1 MREVYG
7 DAKKRAEEAVR
18 KANREGRSPY
28 LPVLDEIVRQA
39 DIKNEVSLG
48 LLELPLSR
56 IVGNKEKGRN
66 NAFACNF
73 MPLFEDGTEFAMK
86 WSNLY
91 DSVVQEGVREAI
103 KVYEYMNN
111 YYVQEG
117 NKRVSVSHY
126 CGSEYLT
133 CDVTRLIPV
142 ESDTKEYRVYM
153 EYLRFYEATGNYL
166 ILLSEPGSYEK
177 LADLIGQDLD
187 STWPEDL
194 RKDLKSAFY
203 RFRKQF
209 LIQFPGEDDKS
220 VSNAFF
226 LYLMMFPLRTI
237 LEDSDDQI
245 SKIIKMSSAELRVKM
260 DFDDVVTLS
269 QTPEATDTMSGLKKL
284 FTGKKGYSAARPLRV
299 GFVYDDDIE
308 DSRWIDS
315 HEAGRLYVEEMT
327 DDNVITSCYVTEAGP
342 EGVHSAVNQA
352 VADQCEVIFTV
363 TEDMLQDARRIAVEN
378 PDLKI
383 LNCSVGQISP
393 SVRCYYGKFYEAA
406 FLTGVLAADH
416 LLRISNGADR
426 RIGYIRRTE
435 DVLSLNAFAIGVS
448 LIDPECR
455 ILAEHNKDTADGTD
469 YLPENGIRMLA
480 DIEYSTNQKHLSRPG
495 LYEIKDGE
503 KISIATPYYFWGK
516 FYVKIVQ
523 SVLSGAW
530 DINELMK
537 NYQAANYWFGLN
549 SGVVDVRAPG
559 IPPAT
564 KKLLAMLKSSIT
576 NGYDPFD
583 TEEKKVTVA
592 ELLNMNYLHESIISE
607 NIISRDT

>member
-7 DAKKRAEEAVR
+7 DAKKRADEAVK
-18 KANREGRSPY
+18 KADREGRSPY

-56 IVGNKEKGRN
+56 IVGNKERGRN

-73 MPLFEDGTEFAMK
+73 MPLFDDGTEFAMK

-91 DSVVQEGVREAI
+91 DSVIQEGVRDAI
-103 KVYEYMNN
+103 KVYEYMHN

-117 NKRVSVSHY
+117 NKRVSVSRY
-126 CGSEYLT
+126 CGSEFLT

-142 ESDTKEYRVYM
+142 ESDSKEYRVYM

-166 ILLSEPGSYEK
+166 IILSEPGSYEK

-187 STWPEDL
+187 SAWSEDL

-203 RFRKQF
+203 RFRKQY
-209 LIQFPGEDDKS
+209 LIHFPGEDDEA

-226 LYLMMFPLRTI
+226 IYLTMFPFRTMQ
-237 LEDSDDQI
+237 EDSDEQI
-245 SKIIKMSSAELRVKM
+245 GKIIKMSSSELHVRM

-269 QTPEATDTMSGLKKL
+269 QTPEAADTASGLKKL
-284 FTGKKGYSAARPLRV
+284 FTGRKGYSAARPLRV
-299 GFVYDDDIE
+299 GFIYDTDIE

-315 HEAGRLYVEEMT
+315 HEAGRLYVAEMT
-327 DDNVITSCYVTEAGP
+327 DDSVITSCYVTEDGSD
-342 EGVHSAVNQA
+342 GVRTAMKQA
-352 VADQCEVIFTV
+352 VDDKCEVIFTV
-363 TEDMLQDARRIAVEN
+363 TEDMLTDARRIAVEN

-393 SVRCYYGKFYEAA
+393 SVRCYYGRFYEVS
-406 FLTGVLAADH
+406 FLTGVLAADR
-416 LLRISNGADR
+416 LLQDSDGTDR
-426 RIGYIRRTE
+426 CIGYIRRTS
-435 DVLSLNAFAIGVS
+435 DILSLNAFAIGVS

-455 ILAEHNKDTADGTD
+455 VLEMSGGESDDNDDVMS
-469 YLPENGIRMLA
+469 ERGIRILA
-480 DIEYSTNQKHLSRPG
+480 DIEYSTTRKHLSRPG
-495 LYEIKDGE
+495 LYEWKDG
-503 KISIATPYYFWGK
+503 KKTSVATPYYFWGK
-516 FYVKIVQ
+516 FYAKIVQ
-523 SVLSGAW
+523 SILSGAW
-530 DINELMK
+530 DIHELMK

-549 SGVVDVRAPG
+549 AGVVDVRAPG
-559 IPPAT
+559 LPPAT
-564 KKLLAMLKSSIT
+564 KKLLSMLKSSIS

-583 TEEKKVTVA
+583 TEEKKVTAV
-592 ELLNMNYLHESIISE
+592 ELLNMNRLNE
-607 NIISRDT
+607 NITPSSCDTMSV